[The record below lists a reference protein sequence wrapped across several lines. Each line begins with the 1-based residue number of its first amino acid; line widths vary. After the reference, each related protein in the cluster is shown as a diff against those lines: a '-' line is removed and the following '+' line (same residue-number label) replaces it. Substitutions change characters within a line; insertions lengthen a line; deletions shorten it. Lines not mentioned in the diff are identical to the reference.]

1 MPIFPGNSNT
11 PLAKLEWFCMDE
23 PAWILDD
30 YSLKPTTP
38 PTHHGVDADEID
50 YHDYAL
56 AVSGDVFRWMINNAP
71 LETLQRV
78 SPDVCVQ
85 PILTALHRCWSKL
98 KYLHECLQM
107 KRMRSSNGY
116 KRLAIPF

>member
-1 MPIFPGNSNT
+1 MT
-11 PLAKLEWFCMDE
+11 PLSKLEWFCMDE

-56 AVSGDVFRWMINNAP
+56 AVTGDVFRWMINHAP
-71 LETLQRV
+71 LETLQR
-78 SPDVCVQ
+78 
-85 PILTALHRCWSKL
+85 A
-98 KYLHECLQM
+98 
-107 KRMRSSNGY
+107 SSQLCY
-116 KRLAIPF
+116 